1 MNTVEIPDIG
11 YTVEV
16 PKTFDEMTRSQVL
29 FTMKLLH
36 NLQTGAISFA
46 EFRVRMLYKFVGIKR
61 TSSCI
66 AWERLHPEAA
76 QERNEKIVILYEQL
90 FDFLFN
96 IADDETI
103 IPQYDCLTNHLP
115 KINGLHGPDDGLLDI
130 SFAEFRAAASELQL
144 YLATKD
150 DAHIDRLIACLYRP
164 KGKMQPSGRNV
175 KPFDIAKIDKYAPIC
190 SKIAPW
196 KKQLILLWYSSC
208 VNYIQTG
215 EFTIDGRAISFAGLF
230 LTTVPDAENSQPSLG
245 WLSVLYDLAEKQTF
259 GDIKQTDQTNI
270 IDVLTLLYNY
280 KQQSDY
286 VRKSSKAD

>member
-1 MNTVEIPDIG
+1 MNTVEIPDVG
-11 YTVEV
+11 YSIEV
-16 PKTFDEMTRSQVL
+16 PSCFEEMTRSQVL
-29 FTMKLLH
+29 FTMKRLH
-36 NLQTGAISFA
+36 NLQCGAISFA
-46 EFRVRMLYKFVGIKR
+46 EFRVQMIYKFVNVKR
-61 TSSCI
+61 GARSI
-66 AWERLHPEAA
+66 VWERLHPEAA

-90 FDFLFN
+90 FDFLFK
-96 IADDETI
+96 IAEDQTI

-115 KINGLHGPDDGLLDI
+115 TIRGLHGPTDGLLDI

-144 YLATKD
+144 YLTTKED
-150 DAHIDRLIACLYRP
+150 LHIDRLIACLYRP
-164 KGKMQPSGRNV
+164 RGEMQPSGRKV
-175 KPFDIAKIDKYAPIC
+175 RGFDIAQIDRYAPVC

-215 EFTIDGRAISFAGLF
+215 EFTIDGRTISFAGLF
-230 LTTVPDAENSQPSLG
+230 LSSTPSAEGSQPSLG